1 MKELIM
7 FGRTIRVAAVMVL
20 GLLLAVASVAGDE
33 RVVTR
38 EFPASPGE
46 TLTLDLD
53 AGGSVDIEVWDKPS
67 ISVTYEASGDGG
79 DRIVIKFIDKPD
91 GLKIKSSFESPL
103 GRRDAYLEF
112 DIKLPEEFDI
122 EFASNGGGLKLDGLT
137 GSFSGK
143 TNGGS
148 LTLHDVRGRAELTT
162 MGGEI
167 RLSDSELDGY
177 LKTYGGDVRFEDVV
191 GDVKGSSMGGNV
203 KYKNV
208 VRTNGEVG
216 FPTKMGGVVV
226 DSESVQISTMGGEIE
241 IDEAPEGASLKTMGG
256 DIRVTDAGRFV
267 HATTMGGD
275 ILLKAVDGRVN
286 ATTMGGDVDV
296 TVVGSGGDVEITSM
310 SGDIM
315 LVLPAGFSAE
325 FDIELAYTK
334 GSKQDYEI
342 RSDVALKQSG
352 SSEWDRSKG
361 SPRKY
366 IRAVGTVGG
375 GEHKVKIRTVNGDID
390 IK

>member
-1 MKELIM
+1 M
-7 FGRTIRVAAVMVL
+7 FRTTIRVTAVMVL
-20 GLLLAVASVAGDE
+20 GLVLVLAPAAGEE

-46 TLTLDLD
+46 TLILDLN
-53 AGGSVDIEVWDKPS
+53 AGGSVDITVWDKPL

-79 DRIVIKFIDKPD
+79 DRIEIEFIDRPE
-91 GLKIKSSFESPL
+91 GLKIKSGFSSPL

-112 DIKLPEEFDI
+112 DIKLPREFDI
-122 EFASNGGGLKLDGLT
+122 EFSSNGGGLKIDGLT
-137 GSFSGK
+137 GTFSGK

-162 MGGEI
+162 MGGAI
-167 RLSDSELDGY
+167 KLTSSELDGY
-177 LKTYGGDVRFEDVV
+177 LKTYGGDVSFEDVV

-216 FPTKMGGVVV
+216 FPTKVGGITVN
-226 DSESVQISTMGGEIE
+226 SESVQISTMGGEIE
-241 IDEAPEGASLKTMGG
+241 ISEAPEGASLKTMGG
-256 DIRVTDAGRFV
+256 HIHVTDAGRFV

-275 ILLKAVDGRVN
+275 ILLESVDGWVK
-286 ATTMGGDVDV
+286 ATTMGGDIDV
-296 TVVGSGGDVEITSM
+296 TVVGSGGDVELTSM

-334 GSKQDYEI
+334 GSRQDYEI
-342 RSDVALKQSG
+342 RTDLPLKQSET
-352 SSEWDRSKG
+352 SEWDRSEG
-361 SPRKY
+361 SLRKY

-375 GEHKVKIRTVNGDID
+375 GKHKVKIRTVNGDIE